1 MPVFEY
7 TALNKLAKSVK
18 GTIDADSA
26 RSARQKL
33 KTQNLFVTE
42 IREGAAAKKNFA
54 DIDIKQF
61 LQGTKIKGKE
71 LTVLT
76 RQLATLVGAG
86 LPLVSALQ
94 ALSEQT
100 DSLVT
105 RRIILSIKEK
115 VEEGTSLAK
124 ALLNYQTSFSS
135 LYINMI
141 ASGEESGTLDA
152 VLDNMADYLETQQ
165 ELRRKISSAL
175 FYPILMFCFCTLVV
189 IGLLTFIV
197 PQIVEIFQKQ
207 GAVLPLPTRILL
219 NISGALTG
227 YWWLMIAVAALIVYL
242 FKLWVAS
249 PNGRSAFDMV
259 MLRLPLIGGLYTKIA
274 TARVSR
280 TLGTLLTTGV
290 SLLTAMD
297 IAKNIVNNVHV
308 RSALESASAGVR
320 EGKSLAGE
328 LSRSGIFPSLLS
340 HMIAV
345 GERSGRLEPML
356 LKAGKSYEG
365 DVQAS
370 LAGLTSLIEPIMII
384 TLGGIVFSIVIAV
397 LMPMVDLINV
407 VQK

>member
-7 TALNKLAKSVK
+7 VALTKEGKNTK
-18 GTIDADSA
+18 GTVESDNI

-33 KTQNLFVTE
+33 KSQNLFVT
-42 IREGAAAKKNFA
+42 
-54 DIDIKQF
+54 DIKEGNVKKSF
-61 LQGTKIKGKE
+61 SNSDVLQLFKSNKISAKD

-76 RQLATLVGAG
+76 RQIATLVGAG
-86 LPLVSALQ
+86 LPLVSSLQ

-100 DSLVT
+100 DSIAAKK
-105 RRIILSIKEK
+105 IILSIKER

-124 ALLNYQTSFSS
+124 ALQGFPTSFPP
-135 LYINMI
+135 LYINMV

-152 VLDNMADYLETQQ
+152 VLENLADYLEAQA
-165 ELRRKISSAL
+165 ELKRKISSAL
-175 FYPILMFCFCTLVV
+175 FYPILMFGFCTLVV
-189 IGLLTFIV
+189 IGLLTFVV

-207 GAVLPLPTRILL
+207 GAILPLPTRILL
-219 NISGALTG
+219 AISGGLTN
-227 YWWLMIAVAALIVYL
+227 YWWLLIGLIAAVVIG
-242 FKLWVAS
+242 FKKWS
-249 PNGRSAFDMV
+249 STENGRDIV
-259 MLRLPLIGGLYTKIA
+259 DKVLLKIPLIGSMYTKVA

-280 TLGTLLTTGV
+280 TLGTLLSTGV
-290 SLLTAMD
+290 SLLTAME
-297 IAKNIVNNVHV
+297 IARNIVNNIHV
-308 RSALESASAGVR
+308 KNAIEDASAGVR
-320 EGKSLAGE
+320 EGKSLASE
-328 LSRSGIFPSLLS
+328 LGKSGIFPSLLS

-356 LKAGKSYEG
+356 LKAGKAYES

-370 LAGLTSLIEPIMII
+370 LSGLTSLIEPVMII

>member
-7 TALNKLAKSVK
+7 AALTKAGKSIK
-18 GTIDADSA
+18 GTIESDSTRA
-26 RSARQKL
+26 ARQKL
-33 KTQNLFVTE
+33 KSQSLYVTD
-42 IREGAAAKKNFA
+42 IREGSNDKKNITS
-54 DIDIKQF
+54 IDINKLF
-61 LQGTKIKGKE
+61 ESNRIKAQE

-76 RQLATLVGAG
+76 RQFATLVGAG
-86 LPLVSALQ
+86 LPLVSSLQ
-94 ALSEQT
+94 ALVDQT

-124 ALLNYQTSFSS
+124 ALKSYPTSFSS
-135 LYINMI
+135 LYINMV

-152 VLDNMADYLETQQ
+152 VLDNMADYLEAQA
-165 ELRRKISSAL
+165 ELKRKISSAL

-189 IGLLTFIV
+189 IGLLTFVV

-219 NISGALTG
+219 GISAALTG
-227 YWWLMIAVAALIVYL
+227 YWWLIIGGVVAIIYGFTAW
-242 FKLWVAS
+242 KKS
-249 PNGRSAFDMV
+249 EEGQKTFDMIV
-259 MLRLPLIGGLYTKIA
+259 LKMPLIGNLYTKIV

-308 RSALESASAGVR
+308 RLALENATTGVR
-320 EGKSLAGE
+320 EGKSLASE

-345 GERSGRLEPML
+345 GERSGRMEPML
-356 LKAGKSYEG
+356 LKAGKSYEQ

-384 TLGGIVFSIVIAV
+384 TLGGIVFAIVIAV

>member
-7 TALNKLAKSVK
+7 TALTKEGKNTK
-18 GTIDADSA
+18 GNIEAENVRT
-26 RSARQKL
+26 ARQKL

-42 IREGAAAKKNFA
+42 IREGTQKKSFA
-54 DIDIKQF
+54 NSDV
-61 LQGTKIKGKE
+61 LQSFKSNRIAVKD

-86 LPLVSALQ
+86 LPLVSSLQ

-100 DSLVT
+100 DSLT
-105 RRIILSIKEK
+105 ARRIILSIKER
-115 VEEGTSLAK
+115 VEEGSDLAK
-124 ALLNYQTSFSS
+124 ALSGFPTSFPT
-135 LYINMI
+135 LYVNMV

-152 VLDNMADYLETQQ
+152 VLENLADYLEAQQ

-175 FYPILMFCFCTLVV
+175 FYPILMFGFCTLVV
-189 IGLLTFIV
+189 IGLLTFVV

-207 GAVLPLPTRILL
+207 GAILPLPTRILL
-219 NISGALTG
+219 GISAGLTG
-227 YWWLMIAVAALIVYL
+227 YWWLIIAVVAGAVYGFRVWSKTVDGRNIVDRVL
-242 FKLWVAS
+242 LK
-249 PNGRSAFDMV
+249 
-259 MLRLPLIGGLYTKIA
+259 LPLIGLLYTKIA

-280 TLGTLLTTGV
+280 TLGTLLSTGV

-297 IAKNIVNNVHV
+297 IAKNIVNNIHV
-308 RSALESASAGVR
+308 KNALEEAAIGVR
-320 EGKSLAGE
+320 EGKSLAAE
-328 LSRSGIFPSLLS
+328 LGRSGIFPSMLG
-340 HMIAV
+340 HMVAV

-356 LKAGKSYEG
+356 LKAGKAYES

>member
-7 TALNKLAKSVK
+7 SALNQSGKAVK
-18 GTIDADSA
+18 GTVESDSS
-26 RSARQKL
+26 RTARQKL
-33 KTQNLFVTE
+33 KGQHLYVTD
-42 IREGAAAKKNFA
+42 IREGNQKKSFS
-54 DIDIKQF
+54 DIDVKQLF
-61 LQGTKIKGKE
+61 QSNKIKTKE
-71 LTVLT
+71 LTILT
-76 RQLATLVGAG
+76 RQFATLIGAG
-86 LPLVSALQ
+86 LPLVSSLQ

-115 VEEGTSLAK
+115 
-124 ALLNYQTSFSS
+124 
-135 LYINMI
+135 
-141 ASGEESGTLDA
+141 
-152 VLDNMADYLETQQ
+152 
-165 ELRRKISSAL
+165 
-175 FYPILMFCFCTLVV
+175 
-189 IGLLTFIV
+189 
-197 PQIVEIFQKQ
+197 IVEIFQKQ

-219 NISGALTG
+219 NISFTLTHF
-227 YWWLMIAVAALIVYL
+227 WWALITFIIAAAYG
-242 FKLWVAS
+242 FTAWKNTDS
-249 PNGRSAFDMV
+249 GRSIYDQILLKM
-259 MLRLPLIGGLYTKIA
+259 PLIGGLYTKIA

-308 RSALESASAGVR
+308 RSALENASVGVR

-345 GERSGRLEPML
+345 GERSGRMEPML
-356 LKAGKSYEG
+356 LKAGKSYES

>member
-7 TALNKLAKSVK
+7 TALNKAGKTIK
-18 GTIDADSA
+18 GNIESDSS
-26 RSARQKL
+26 RTARQKL
-33 KTQNLFVTE
+33 KGQNVFVTD
-42 IREGAAAKKNFA
+42 IREGLQKKSLT
-54 DIDIKQF
+54 DIDVKQLF
-61 LQGTKIKGKE
+61 QSTKIKTGE

-76 RQLATLVGAG
+76 RQFSTLIGAG
-86 LPLVSALQ
+86 LPLVSSLH

-105 RRIILSIKEK
+105 KRIILSIKEK
-115 VEEGTSLAK
+115 VEEGSSLAK
-124 ALLNYQTSFSS
+124 ALQHYQTSFSS
-135 LYINMI
+135 LYINMV

-152 VLDNMADYLETQQ
+152 VLENMADYLEAQA

-189 IGLLTFIV
+189 IGLLTFVV

-219 NISGALTG
+219 GISATLTG
-227 YWWLMIAVAALIVYL
+227 YWWALIFSGIALVYG
-242 FKLWVAS
+242 FTAWKNS
-249 PNGRSAFDMV
+249 DQGRKTYDMIILK
-259 MLRLPLIGGLYTKIA
+259 MPLIGNLYTKIA

-297 IAKNIVNNVHV
+297 IAKNIVNNFHV
-308 RSALESASAGVR
+308 RAALENAIVGVR

-340 HMIAV
+340 HMVAV
-345 GERSGRLEPML
+345 GERSGRMEPML
-356 LKAGKSYEG
+356 LKAGKSYEQ

>member
-7 TALNKLAKSVK
+7 SALNQSGKAVK
-18 GTIDADSA
+18 GTVESDSS
-26 RSARQKL
+26 RTARQKL
-33 KTQNLFVTE
+33 KGQHLYVTD
-42 IREGAAAKKNFA
+42 IREGNQKKSFS
-54 DIDIKQF
+54 DIDVKQLF
-61 LQGTKIKGKE
+61 QSNKIKTKE
-71 LTVLT
+71 LTILT
-76 RQLATLVGAG
+76 RQFATLIGAG
-86 LPLVSALQ
+86 LPLVSSLQ

-115 VEEGTSLAK
+115 VEEGSSLAK
-124 ALLNYQTSFSS
+124 ALQHYQTSFSS
-135 LYINMI
+135 LYINMV

-152 VLDNMADYLETQQ
+152 VLENMADYLETQA

-189 IGLLTFIV
+189 MGLLTFVV

-219 NISGALTG
+219 NISFTLTHF
-227 YWWLMIAVAALIVYL
+227 WWALITFIIAAAYG
-242 FKLWVAS
+242 FTAWKNTDS
-249 PNGRSAFDMV
+249 GRSIYDQILLKM
-259 MLRLPLIGGLYTKIA
+259 PLIGGLYTKIA

-308 RSALESASAGVR
+308 RSALENASVGVR

-345 GERSGRLEPML
+345 GERSGRMEPML
-356 LKAGKSYEG
+356 LKAGKSYES

>member
-7 TALNKLAKSVK
+7 TALTKDGKNSK
-18 GTIDADSA
+18 GNIEAENVRT
-26 RSARQKL
+26 ARQKL
-33 KTQNLFVTE
+33 KTQNLFVTD
-42 IREGAAAKKNFA
+42 IREGTQKRSFA
-54 DIDIKQF
+54 NSDV
-61 LQGTKIKGKE
+61 LQSFKSNRISVKD

-86 LPLVSALQ
+86 LPLVSSLQ

-100 DSLVT
+100 DSLT
-105 RRIILSIKEK
+105 ARRIILSIKER
-115 VEEGTSLAK
+115 VEEGSDLAK
-124 ALLNYQTSFSS
+124 ALAGFPTSFPT
-135 LYINMI
+135 LYVNMV

-152 VLDNMADYLETQQ
+152 VLENLADYLEAQQ

-175 FYPILMFCFCTLVV
+175 FYPILMFGFCTLVV
-189 IGLLTFIV
+189 IGLLTFVV

-207 GAVLPLPTRILL
+207 GAILPLPTRILL
-219 NISGALTG
+219 GISAGLTG
-227 YWWLMIAVAALIVYL
+227 YWWLIIAIVAGAVYGFRVWSKTVDGRNIVDRIL
-242 FKLWVAS
+242 LK
-249 PNGRSAFDMV
+249 
-259 MLRLPLIGGLYTKIA
+259 LPLIGLLYTKIA

-280 TLGTLLTTGV
+280 TLGTLLSTGV

-297 IAKNIVNNVHV
+297 IAKNIVNNIHV
-308 RSALESASAGVR
+308 KNALEEASIGVR
-320 EGKSLAGE
+320 EGKSLAAE
-328 LSRSGIFPSLLS
+328 LGRSGIFPSMLG
-340 HMIAV
+340 HMVAV

-356 LKAGKSYEG
+356 LKAGKAYES